1 MPRPRHAAAAGARD
15 TATVYAAHRRTTWS
29 ACSEWTTRRAELTDD
44 LPERR
49 LDAGQ
54 QLFEQHDADHS
65 IVAVLVDGAL
75 RVEIDGSRFPDITIP
90 GSFVGEVGALL
101 DIPRTATVVAAR
113 RRPCGSSAT
122 PQTFFGSHPSLA
134 LELARQLAGRLHRL
148 TSYLEDVRTQFAGS
162 EGHLTM
168 VDSVL
173 NRLAAPPVDIQGG
186 SDRAPD
192 Y

>member
-1 MPRPRHAAAAGARD
+1 MSGRLPALAL
-15 TATVYAAHRRTTWS
+15 TA
-29 ACSEWTTRRAELTDD
+29 D

-49 LDAGQ
+49 LEAGQ
-54 QLFEQHDADHS
+54 RLFEQHDADHS
-65 IVAVLVDGAL
+65 VVAILVDGSL
-75 RVEIDGSRFPDITIP
+75 RVEVDGGRLPDITIP

-101 DIPRTATVVAAR
+101 GIAWTADVIAREATTVRIIGDPRA
-113 RRPCGSSAT
+113 
-122 PQTFFGSHPSLA
+122 FFESHPSLA

-148 TSYLEDVRTQFAGS
+148 TSYLGDVRTQFAGS

-173 NRLAAPPVDIQGG
+173 DRLASRPAVEIDGG
-186 SDRAPD
+186 SDRSPD